1 MGNVNMSPLTFKTDH
16 DHPELQTDPNGFLFD
31 PRIGDRTPLAF
42 HCRCSR
48 ERVEGMLCM
57 LGIQEL
63 ETLLAQEGRA
73 EVTCR
78 FCGDRYVLGTEEV
91 RALIARLRGAA
102 PPVM

>member
-1 MGNVNMSPLTFKTDH
+1 MMSAGQT
-16 DHPELQTDPNGFLFD
+16 PEEILGACLGDLD
-31 PRIGDRTPLAF
+31 PRIGDRTSLTF

-63 ETLLAQEGRA
+63 EALLAQEGRA

-78 FCGDRYVLGTEEV
+78 FCGDRYVLGKEEV
-91 RALIARLRGAA
+91 RALIARLGGAT